1 MSDCIICSAP
11 PTGFSYGLTRSIPMD
26 ARIEP
31 ATAATDSSG
40 QLTALLD
47 AIARGDRSALSA
59 LYERTS
65 AKLYGICLRLLG
77 SDAEAEDVLQETYV
91 TVWRNAA
98 RFDPH
103 KAGAITWLAVV
114 ARNKAID
121 RLRRRTLPSEAID
134 AAADIADDAPTA
146 FDVVQQKQDSARLSA
161 CLDELDEKPRAM
173 IRSAFLDGASYPELA
188 EREGVPLGT
197 MKSWIRRG
205 LLRLRGCLER

>member
-1 MSDCIICSAP
+1 MPDCIICSAP
-11 PTGFSYGLTRSIPMD
+11 PAGNVVGLSRRPTRDTRIDP
-26 ARIEP
+26 ARV
-31 ATAATDSSG
+31 ATNAGAELVT
-40 QLTALLD
+40 LLE
-47 AIARGDRSALSA
+47 AIAAGDRAALSA
-59 LYERTS
+59 LYDRTS

-77 SDAEAEDVLQETYV
+77 SEPEAEDALQETYV

-98 RFDPH
+98 RFDPG

-134 AAADIADDAPTA
+134 AAADIADDRPTA
-146 FDVVQQKQDSARLSA
+146 FDLVQQGQDSARLA
-161 CLDELDEKPRAM
+161 GCLDELEEKPRSM
-173 IRSAFLDGASYPELA
+173 IRAAFLDGASYPELA

-205 LLRLRGCLER
+205 LLRLRGCLEQ